1 MTDRQTSNSA
11 APARVAKLHRREVI
25 RTLLADRTGLFVVS
39 GLGSSSY
46 ELMAAGDNNRNFY
59 LWGAMGSAAMVGA
72 GLATAR
78 PDDRF
83 LVITGDGEQLM
94 GLGALATIGAL
105 APRNLTVVVLDNQHY
120 GETGMQ
126 QSHTALGVDLARI
139 AAASGFAWALAV
151 EDETQLGDVRSRL
164 SSMDGPGFAS
174 VLIRAEAPVKVYP
187 PRDGVE
193 LKNRFRREFGL
204 ATM

>member
-1 MTDRQTSNSA
+1 
-11 APARVAKLHRREVI
+11 
-25 RTLLADRTGLFVVS
+25 
-39 GLGSSSY
+39 
-46 ELMAAGDNNRNFY
+46 
-59 LWGAMGSAAMVGA
+59 MGSAAMVGA
-72 GLATAR
+72 GMATAR

-126 QSHTALGVDLARI
+126 QSHTGLGVDLAGI

-151 EDETQLGDVRSRL
+151 EDETQLGDLRSRL
-164 SSMDGPGFAS
+164 RSMEGPGFAS
-174 VLIRAEAPVKVYP
+174 VLIHAEAPVKVYP